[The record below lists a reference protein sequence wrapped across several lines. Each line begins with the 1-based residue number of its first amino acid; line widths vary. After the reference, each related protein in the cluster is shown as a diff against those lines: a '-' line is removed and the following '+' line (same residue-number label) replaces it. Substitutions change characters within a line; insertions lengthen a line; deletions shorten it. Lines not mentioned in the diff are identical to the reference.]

1 MPADRLA
8 SQKFTCFRS
17 VQEKELQRQEWKNKI
32 PKKIKSERGAK
43 IADLEKELKREYF
56 QSLVGEELQLLVEK
70 VNDDG
75 TVTGTSCRYATVNAI
90 APNAAENE
98 LITVKIETAGD
109 VLSGQAI

>member
-1 MPADRLA
+1 MEE
-8 SQKFTCFRS
+8 Q
-17 VQEKELQRQEWKNKI
+17 I

-109 VLSGQAI
+109 LLSGQAI